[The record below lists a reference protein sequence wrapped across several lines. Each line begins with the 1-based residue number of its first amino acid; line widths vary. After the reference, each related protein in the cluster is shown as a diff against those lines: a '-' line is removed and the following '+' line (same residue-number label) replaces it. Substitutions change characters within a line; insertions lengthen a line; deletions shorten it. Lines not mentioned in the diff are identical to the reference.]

1 MGSNNYFQ
9 FKQFR
14 VEQEQSAMKVGIDGV
29 LLGAWANVDGC
40 SQILDV
46 GTGTGLIALML
57 AQRSEAKITAIEIEK
72 KAALEAAENV
82 SVSPWNE
89 RIEVVHTSFQDFAKK
104 CHEKF
109 DLIVSNPPYFSN
121 SFKAANSE
129 RTLARHNDTLPFSV
143 LIKLAS
149 EMLSEHGRL
158 ALIVPGGAIQHLK
171 DLAELNH
178 LFLQH
183 ITAIKPKPGKSVN
196 RALLEWGRKQTA
208 LKEDCLIIY
217 NRDNSFTE
225 EYIGLTKEFYLK
237 F

>member
-1 MGSNNYFQ
+1 
-9 FKQFR
+9 
-14 VEQEQSAMKVGIDGV
+14 
-29 LLGAWANVDGC
+29 
-40 SQILDV
+40 
-46 GTGTGLIALML
+46 
-57 AQRSEAKITAIEIEK
+57 
-72 KAALEAAENV
+72 
-82 SVSPWNE
+82 
-89 RIEVVHTSFQDFAKK
+89 
-104 CHEKF
+104 
-109 DLIVSNPPYFSN
+109 
-121 SFKAANSE
+121 
-129 RTLARHNDTLPFSV
+129 
-143 LIKLAS
+143 
-149 EMLSEHGRL
+149 MLSEHGRL